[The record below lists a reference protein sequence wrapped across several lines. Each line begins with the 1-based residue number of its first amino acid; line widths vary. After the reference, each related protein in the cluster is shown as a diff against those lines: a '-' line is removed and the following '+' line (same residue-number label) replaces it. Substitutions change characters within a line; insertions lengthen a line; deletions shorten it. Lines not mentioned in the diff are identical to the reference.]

1 MITKLTLKHPIQVG
15 KKTLDHLTF
24 REYATAGDLL
34 AFDVSGRTAQT
45 IMLISNLTGTD
56 VAVIE
61 RLHIADFRAAD
72 QIASDLIK
80 PEADEK
86 NVPVS

>member
-1 MITKLTLKHPIQVG
+1 MRKHPLKYPIVIG

-34 AFDVSGRTAQT
+34 AFDEVGPTRQT
-45 IMLISNLTGTD
+45 ISLVANLTGTD

-61 RLHIADFRAAD
+61 RLHVTDFRAAD
-72 QIASDLIK
+72 RIATDLIK